1 MNVTTI
7 SPPPFE
13 PVTLAEVYAHLRL
26 DPDDG
31 AHPDDSLLTGFIE
44 AARTQVE
51 QMTRRSLVARRLR
64 VSYGNWPAC
73 GLRLWR
79 PPVLRVIAV
88 RRMEDGELVEA
99 EGWTV
104 SDEQI
109 PRLRFVDG
117 RAPAVLHGQADALQV
132 EYEAG
137 YAPAG
142 SPPTTQAD
150 YAANIPRPLR
160 DAILLGVQL
169 LYDTLAPDQRDRI
182 ERTREALISPYRVLV
197 V

>member
-88 RRMEDGELVEA
+88 RRMEDGEMVEVDD
-99 EGWTV
+99 WTV
-104 SDEQI
+104 TDEQI
-109 PRLRFVDG
+109 PRLRFVNG
-117 RAPAVLHGQADALQV
+117 RAPAVLDAPKI

-182 ERTREALISPYRVLV
+182 ERTREALISPYRMLV

>member
-13 PVTLAEVYAHLRL
+13 PVTLADVYAHLRL

-88 RRMEDGELVEA
+88 RRMEDGEMVEVDD
-99 EGWTV
+99 WTV
-104 SDEQI
+104 TDEQI
-109 PRLRFVDG
+109 PRLRFVNG
-117 RAPAVLHGQADALQV
+117 RAPAVLDAPEI

>member
-88 RRMEDGELVEA
+88 RRMEDGEMVEVDD
-99 EGWTV
+99 WTV
-104 SDEQI
+104 TDEQI
-109 PRLRFVDG
+109 PRLRFVNG
-117 RAPAVLHGQADALQV
+117 RAPAVLDAPEI

>member
-1 MNVTTI
+1 MNVTII

-13 PVTLAEVYAHLRL
+13 PVMLSEVYAHLRL

-88 RRMEDGELVEA
+88 RRMEDGEMVEVDD
-99 EGWTV
+99 WTV
-104 SDEQI
+104 TDEQI
-109 PRLRFVDG
+109 PRLRFVNG
-117 RAPAVLHGQADALQV
+117 RAPAVLDAPEI

>member
-13 PVTLAEVYAHLRL
+13 PVTLAEVYAHMRL

-88 RRMEDGELVEA
+88 RRMEDGEMVEVDD
-99 EGWTV
+99 WTV
-104 SDEQI
+104 TDEQI
-109 PRLRFVDG
+109 PRLRFVNG
-117 RAPAVLHGQADALQV
+117 RAPAVLDAPEI